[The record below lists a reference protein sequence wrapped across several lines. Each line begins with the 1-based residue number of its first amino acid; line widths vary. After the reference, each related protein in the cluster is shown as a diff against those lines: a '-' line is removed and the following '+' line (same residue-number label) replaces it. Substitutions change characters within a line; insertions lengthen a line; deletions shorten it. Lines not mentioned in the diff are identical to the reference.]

1 MSAVMLAWNMV
12 DESVDVMVALT
23 DNKLVSLMVEKL
35 ELMMACLK
43 AEEKA
48 DKMVRSMAVS

>member
-1 MSAVMLAWNMV
+1 MLAWNMA
-12 DESVDVMVALT
+12 DESVDLMVALT